1 MHTNDRK
8 NWKCR
13 SVARLAREIG
23 ALGEIIIDDVLY
35 ELGLGAVDVITQ
47 RQAMAF
53 LARLQRELPD
63 TLDRQAII
71 RDLGNEI
78 LPSAIS

>member
-1 MHTNDRK
+1 MFAAFGIDGFD
-8 NWKCR
+8 
-13 SVARLAREIG
+13 ARPP
-23 ALGEIIIDDVLY
+23 IIDDVLY
-35 ELGLGAVDVITQ
+35 ELGLETVDVITQ

-53 LARLQRELPD
+53 LARLQRELPE
-63 TLDRQAII
+63 TLNRQAII